1 MCMYFSGTNLYK
13 LRKILTKASDPK
25 LKLCLKLGSKK
36 GKLVNIIY
44 ILCHPK
50 GNTRQILKHPTLDT
64 IKLNEKIKIRANRMK
79 KVKLKLILV

>member
-1 MCMYFSGTNLYK
+1 MYFSGTNLYK

-50 GNTRQILKHPTLDT
+50 GNTRQILKDLKIISLYNYPTLNFSF
-64 IKLNEKIKIRANRMK
+64 LFH
-79 KVKLKLILV
+79 